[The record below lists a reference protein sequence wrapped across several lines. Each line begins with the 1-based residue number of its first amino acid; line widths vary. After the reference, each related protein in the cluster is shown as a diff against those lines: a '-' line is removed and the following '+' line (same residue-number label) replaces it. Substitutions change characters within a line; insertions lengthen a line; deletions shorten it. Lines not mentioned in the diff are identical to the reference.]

1 MQPDEARPL
10 RPATQKIDENASLVR
25 SAFTH
30 IYGKGNET
38 KWIVNWR
45 LFFLAC
51 SELFGYADGEEWMVS
66 HYLFQKPAAG

>member
-1 MQPDEARPL
+1 MRKE
-10 RPATQKIDENASLVR
+10 
-25 SAFTH
+25 FTS

-66 HYLFQKPAAG
+66 HYLFTKPAIA